1 MEMPQ
6 RVSVRYKDAT
16 YNIDEIRL
24 KTFRLG
30 LQIWD
35 EQSKPRK
42 TELYEFILT
51 CLKQVDRQDRFIFS
65 LLFIELA
72 DMIRDCSLKKSMKED
87 LIKVAFREFAFA
99 LTDFEDIAA
108 KSN

>member
-6 RVSVRYKDAT
+6 RVSVRYKDAS

-42 TELYEFILT
+42 TELYEFILA

-72 DMIRDCSLKKSMKED
+72 DVIRDTSLKKTMKED

-99 LTDFEDIAA
+99 LTDFEDIAV

>member
-6 RVSVRYKDAT
+6 RVSVRYKDVS
-16 YNIDEIRL
+16 YNINEIRL

-30 LQIWD
+30 LQIWE

-42 TELYEFILT
+42 TEMYEFILS

-72 DMIRDCSLKKSMKED
+72 DLIRDSALNRNTKED
-87 LIKVAFREFAFA
+87 LIKTAFREFAFA
-99 LTDFEDIAA
+99 LTDFEDIA
-108 KSN
+108 K